1 MVASASIVPTDTV
14 GGFATFRVND
24 VPKCPEEGCFMVD
37 GENDSDAWA
46 NDFNEVKETIARN
59 LAAARSAVRLSQEGL
74 AKAAGVSRATI
85 NQLEAAEADPRLS
98 TLIRVAAA
106 LGLSP
111 LLLVLGRDD
120 LDEIVQAPQS
130 AEAKLV
136 LEELSAEDL
145 DTMNRLMASGIGK
158 KRMKA
163 VGMGSNAAVSAG
175 LAAGGLAGAAIGTVL
190 APGLGTAIGAALSSL
205 WANRRKK

>member
-1 MVASASIVPTDTV
+1 
-14 GGFATFRVND
+14 
-24 VPKCPEEGCFMVD
+24 MVD